1 MYLGM
6 TEEDY
11 QNVQNETPKLVANRL
26 GITVDLSGD
35 ELDNAIKSRDE
46 AAFLILRE
54 FRSIYKQWWDLSKSF
69 SPDNQPEKVDE
80 LERLIHQ
87 RNEMRSSLVSYLNG
101 KYGKR
106 HEPG

>member
-11 QNVQNETPKLVANRL
+11 QYVQNEAPKLVAKRL
-26 GITVDLSGD
+26 GIPADMSGKDLD
-35 ELDNAIKSRDE
+35 EAIKSRDE

-54 FRSIYKQWWDLSKSF
+54 FRSIYKQWWDLSKSL

-80 LERLIHQ
+80 LKRLITQ

>member
-11 QNVQNETPKLVANRL
+11 QNVQNETPKLVAKRL
-26 GITVDLSGD
+26 GIPADLSGD
-35 ELDNAIKSRDE
+35 ELDTAIKSKDE

-54 FRSIYKQWWDLSKSF
+54 FRAIYNKWWNLSKAI
-69 SPDNQPEKVDE
+69 SPDNQSDKVDE
-80 LERLIHQ
+80 LKRLINQ
-87 RNEMRSSLVSYLNG
+87 RNDIRSSLVSYLNG
-101 KYGKR
+101 KYGRR

>member
-11 QNVQNETPKLVANRL
+11 QNVQNETPKLVAKRL
-26 GITVDLSGD
+26 GIQADVSGD
-35 ELDNAIKSRDE
+35 ELDTAIKSKDE
-46 AAFLILRE
+46 VAFLILSE
-54 FRSIYKQWWDLSKSF
+54 FRTIYKKWWDKSKEF
-69 SPDNQPEKVDE
+69 SPDSQPDKAEE
-80 LERLIHQ
+80 LQCLMNS
-87 RNEMRSSLVSYLNG
+87 RNEIRTSLVSYLNG